1 MKKRTTPKDIRDV
14 MAEEKSRG
22 KRKVDREAQE
32 QTKRLEKDYLQVI
45 REGDLTRFKAFLSGL
60 GLPEASEQYR
70 RILKLW
76 NDVQKQK
83 KL

>member
-1 MKKRTTPKDIRDV
+1 MKKKATKKDIRDV
-14 MAEEKSRG
+14 MVEEMGRG
-22 KRKVDREAQE
+22 RRKIDREAQE
-32 QTKRLEKDYLQVI
+32 QTKQLEKDYLKVI